1 MPQLSALGL
10 RGLTPVMV
18 VVAAMFGGP
27 LAQAHVYVAADHPM
41 RGGFAVVTFQVPNE
55 SEKGSPTTEV
65 KIGLPNS
72 ESAKTAVIP
81 GWTAVFDRVGGTGAY
96 RSVTFVGTN
105 GGIGTG
111 QFQVFAVSMR
121 LPDADS
127 VAFPVIQTYADGTSV
142 HWDQPRPPNGPEPE
156 YPAPVLALG
165 AGPVAPPERHG
176 APTAPPGSAGPT
188 VTVSS
193 PSDGVAVANPLPDN
207 TARALAGT
215 ALLVAAIGAGVALAR
230 RRS

>member
-1 MPQLSALGL
+1 
-10 RGLTPVMV
+10 MV
-18 VVAAMFGGP
+18 AFAAMFGAA
-27 LAQAHVYVAADHPM
+27 LAQAHVYVDADHPL
-41 RGGFAVVTFQVPNE
+41 RGGYAVVMFQVPNE
-55 SEKGSPTTEV
+55 SEKGSATTEV
-65 KIGLPNS
+65 TIGLPDT

-81 GWTAVFDRVGGTGAY
+81 GWNAAFERVGGTGAY
-96 RSVTFVGTN
+96 RSVTFAGTN

-127 VAFPVIQTYADGTSV
+127 VAFPVVQTYADGTSV

-156 YPAPVLALG
+156 YPVPVLPLG

-176 APTAPPGSAGPT
+176 APTAPPGSTGPA
-188 VTVSS
+188 VSVG
-193 PSDGVAVANPLPDN
+193 PQADGAPVASPLPDN

-215 ALLVAAIGAGVALAR
+215 ALLLAAIGAGVALAR